1 MTSEEALLVLDR
13 IITTT
18 RFSDLQEIV
27 LCQVL
32 QGKKYAEIAESA
44 GYDPDYVKLV
54 GCRLWKQISE
64 VLGERVTKSN
74 LHAVLARQARIQ
86 TRGAGQIYLTTVGVR
101 EQSLSKAS

>member
-1 MTSEEALLVLDR
+1 MTSEEALVALDR
-13 IITTT
+13 IMGTT

-44 GYDPDYVKLV
+44 GYDPDYIKLV

-74 LHAVLARQARIQ
+74 LHAVLARQVRSQ
-86 TRGAGQIYLTTVGVR
+86 MRGAGQFYFSTVGVPER
-101 EQSLSKAS
+101 PLSRAS